1 MIKVLFVDDEIDVL
15 EGLENRLR
23 KHAGRWQMRFALGS
37 DAAIRELRREA
48 VDVVVSDMRMPGM
61 DGGQLLDWV
70 RERHPET
77 VRILLSGATGPD
89 GTLMLMPVAHQLLT
103 KPCDSELLERAI
115 ECGAGLQDSGGRPE
129 VAQVLGL
136 LQSLP
141 ALPRLYWDLV
151 RELDKPGADSASV
164 SKIIEQDMAMTARV
178 LQMANSAFFA
188 LPRSIRSVRDAIT
201 ALGLQA
207 IRAAVLQLHLFRA
220 MSDIAAPRGLS
231 LEKLQSRS
239 LHTAWLTSQMLADA
253 DERKTA
259 YSAAVLHDVGYL
271 VIAVGL
277 PEAAARIRNRAHSTG
292 EAMHLL
298 ETQELGCDHAQIG
311 ARMLALWGLPVPLVE
326 AVAYHNQP
334 LRSGE
339 MRFGATAAVHVASV
353 LSYDKN
359 DPQGL
364 PQQLDLQFLRRL
376 GVEDTVCGWQAGKP
390 ITRI

>member
-1 MIKVLFVDDEIDVL
+1 MIKVLFVDDEPDVL

-23 KHAGRWQMRFALGS
+23 KHAGRWQMHFAQS
-37 DAAIRELRREA
+37 ADAAIKELRREPF
-48 VDVVVSDMRMPGM
+48 DVVVSDMRMPGM

-70 RERHPET
+70 RQRHPET

-89 GTLMLMPVAHQLLT
+89 GALMVMPVAHQLLT
-103 KPCDSELLERAI
+103 KPCDGELLERAI
-115 ECGAGLQDSGGRPE
+115 ECGAGLQGRRDQPQI
-129 VAQVLGL
+129 AQVLGL

-151 RELDKPGADSASV
+151 RELDKPTADSSSV

-188 LPRSIRSVRDAIT
+188 SARSVRSVRDAIT

-220 MSDIAAPRGLS
+220 MSDIVAPRGFS
-231 LEKLQSRS
+231 LEKLQMRS
-239 LHTAWLTSQMLADA
+239 LHTAWLTSQMLANPE
-253 DERKTA
+253 ERKTA

-271 VIAVGL
+271 VLAVGL
-277 PEAAARIRNRAHSTG
+277 PEAATRIRNRARRTG
-292 EAMHLL
+292 EALHKL
-298 ETQELGCDHAQIG
+298 EAEELGCDHAQIG

-326 AVAYHNQP
+326 AVAYHNEP

-339 MRFGATAAVHVASV
+339 TRFGATAAVHVASV
-353 LSYDKN
+353 MSYDKN
-359 DPQGL
+359 DPQSL
-364 PQQLDLQFLRRL
+364 PQQLDLDFLRRL
-376 GVEDTVCGWQAGKP
+376 GVEEIVSGWQAGKP